1 MKQLSKG
8 QFYGETNFRRSVDS
22 LTLTDTV
29 YTHDFVDWHYHETP
43 YFTFLLQGGLTEG
56 YKKER
61 KNFTAGSI
69 LFHHWDECHYNH
81 KPAGAARGFH
91 LEIDHQF
98 SKDYD
103 LLLQSLQGNREI
115 HDPSLKILFY
125 I

>member
-61 KNFTAGSI
+61 KNLRPGVFCFTTGTSAIIIISQPEPPEDFIWKSI
-69 LFHHWDECHYNH
+69 TSFQKITTC
-81 KPAGAARGFH
+81 RCRTF
-91 LEIDHQF
+91 
-98 SKDYD
+98 
-103 LLLQSLQGNREI
+103 RETV
-115 HDPSLKILFY
+115 KYMILH
-125 I
+125 